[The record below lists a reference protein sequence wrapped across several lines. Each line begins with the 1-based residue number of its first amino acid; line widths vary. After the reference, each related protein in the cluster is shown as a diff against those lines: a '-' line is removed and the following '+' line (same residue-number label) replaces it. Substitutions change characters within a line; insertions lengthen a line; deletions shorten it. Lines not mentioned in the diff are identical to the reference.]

1 MRKSYWRSSDY
12 PLVTGGGSLAA
23 ELYDPSTGT
32 WSFAGDMH
40 NGVQQHASIT
50 LKNGN
55 VLVAGGLAGTTC
67 VNTAEILDPS
77 TLNWT
82 SIVSMHRPRFLPTAA
97 TLKDGRT
104 LIAGGNYENTAEFF
118 YY

>member
-1 MRKSYWRSSDY
+1 LITIVIEIANSNF
-12 PLVTGGGSLAA
+12 
-23 ELYDPSTGT
+23 DP
-32 WSFAGDMH
+32 A
-40 NGVQQHASIT
+40 
-50 LKNGN
+50 
-55 VLVAGGLAGTTC
+55 
-67 VNTAEILDPS
+67 

-82 SIVSMHRPRFLPTAA
+82 STVSMHNSRFLPTAV